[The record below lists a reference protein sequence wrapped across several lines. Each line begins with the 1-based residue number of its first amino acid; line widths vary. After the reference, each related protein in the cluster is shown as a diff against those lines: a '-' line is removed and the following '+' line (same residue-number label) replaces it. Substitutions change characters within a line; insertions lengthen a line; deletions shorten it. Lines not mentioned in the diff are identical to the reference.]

1 MRDLLKTYC
10 ARVDKTLNNA
20 IFSAKNSPAILRDA
34 MHYSTSNGGKRLR
47 PLLVYATGHCFNLS
61 PEKLDPI
68 AAAVECIHAY
78 SLIHDDL
85 PAMDDDNL
93 RRGKPTCHIV
103 FSEAIA
109 ILAGDALQT
118 LAFQLV
124 AQSAFSADSKLKMI
138 EVLSHHV
145 GASGMIG
152 GQALDML
159 AENKATS
166 IDEIELIHQLK
177 TGALIRASVALGAIA
192 SQANAETCLKLDN
205 FAIQLGLAFQL
216 QDDLQDIIGDP
227 KALGKNTG
235 QDAKHHKST
244 YALTEGV
251 EATKARIHNLKQSM
265 NTILQSIE
273 KPELLEALCDKLICI

>member
-1 MRDLLKTYC
+1 MNDALTIYC
-10 ARVDKTLNNA
+10 ARVNKTLKNA
-20 IFSAKNSPAILRDA
+20 IFSLKNSPPLLREA

-47 PLLVYATGHCFNLS
+47 PLLVYATGHCFNLP
-61 PEKLDPI
+61 PEMLDPI
-68 AAAVECIHAY
+68 AAALECIHAY

-93 RRGKPTCHIV
+93 RRGKPTCHVI

-118 LAFQLV
+118 LAFQLITES
-124 AQSAFSADSKLKMI
+124 QFSADSKLKMI
-138 EVLSHHV
+138 AVLSHYA

-159 AENKATS
+159 SENKAVS
-166 IDEIELIHQLK
+166 VDEIELIHQLK
-177 TGALIRASVALGAIA
+177 TGALIRASVALGALA
-192 SQANAETCLKLDN
+192 AAATVETSQTLDN
-205 FAIQLGLAFQL
+205 FATQLGLAFQL
-216 QDDLQDIIGDP
+216 QDDLQDVIGDA
-227 KALGKNTG
+227 KTLGKNTG

-251 EATKARIHNLKQSM
+251 EATKARIQQLKQSM
-265 NTILQSIE
+265 KTILQPIE
-273 KPELLEALCDKLICI
+273 KSELLMMLCEKLIGH